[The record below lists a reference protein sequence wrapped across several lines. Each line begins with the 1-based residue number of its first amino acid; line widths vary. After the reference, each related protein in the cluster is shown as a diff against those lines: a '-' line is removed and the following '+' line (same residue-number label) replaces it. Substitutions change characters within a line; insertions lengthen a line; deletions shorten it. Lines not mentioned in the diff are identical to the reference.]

1 MSGNR
6 EPVLLKRPR
15 DWCVQ
20 AKVKGA
26 IIYISLMKMTDL
38 FMHYVECQKR
48 ASINNKVT
56 LRGRDGNR
64 RASRCSGTCKQIV
77 FQAFFLIIYMILAKI
92 II

>member
-15 DWCVQ
+15 DWWKQ

-38 FMHYVECQKR
+38 FMHYVECQNR
-48 ASINNKVT
+48 ALINNKVT

-64 RASRCSGTCKQIV
+64 GLEHLQGLF
-77 FQAFFLIIYMILAKI
+77 FQSFP
-92 II
+92 